1 MDRGGIKGQIFKTVE
16 MLTCIKADRG
26 SGEESSEKL
35 LGEKET
41 DYVRF
46 WRKWQKWNPEH
57 EWRNWP
63 EGRKGPLLSYKTK
76 ERKQFGGVGAESC
89 RELHSYGFYLFF

>member
-46 WRKWQKWNPEH
+46 WRKW
-57 EWRNWP
+57 
-63 EGRKGPLLSYKTK
+63 
-76 ERKQFGGVGAESC
+76 
-89 RELHSYGFYLFF
+89 